1 MSDDPAPRPRVAYQV
16 FRAGATVAAVLAA
29 GQPVLA
35 GGFLQGHYSML
46 AAHGNAALIL
56 AAALL
61 VALSGAVLMW
71 RPGRGSGRPAMLCAL
86 AFLLCVVQ
94 IGLGF
99 TRELIIHVPLGV
111 ILVGLVIQIAVL
123 SWRMPLVKRDVAAP
137 RRAAETAV
145 DA

>member
-1 MSDDPAPRPRVAYQV
+1 VAYQV

-71 RPGRGSGRPAMLCAL
+71 RPGRGSGRPAVLCAVAL
-86 AFLLCVVQ
+86 LLCVVQ

-111 ILVGLVIQIAVL
+111 ILVVLVIQIAVL

>member
-1 MSDDPAPRPRVAYQV
+1 VAYQV

-29 GQPVLA
+29 GQPILA

-46 AAHGNAALIL
+46 AAHRNAALIL

-61 VALSGAVLMW
+61 AALPGAALMW
-71 RPGRGSGRPAMLCAL
+71 RPGRGSGRPAMLCAV

-111 ILVGLVIQIAVL
+111 ILIGLVIHIAAL
-123 SWRMPLVKRDVAAP
+123 SWRIPPVKRNVAAP
-137 RRAAETAV
+137 RQAAETAV